1 MYLEDERRIWYSKK
15 IFDNEKDP
23 EHKNLIAK
31 VYYES
36 DTKVSNEENI
46 SICNQIDDYFEY
58 EYNHDK
64 DNIVDI
70 VKNIRKITSHLEE
83 FILQIYRYGKC
94 YYEYVSYQNGDI
106 LVSEVNKE
114 NGYDQIYVCNG
125 DKLSINYD
133 KEDMF
138 LNTEEDIELI
148 NKELMEY
155 YKIIIELNNMV
166 KDNNL
171 IKEENAKKLK
181 LTL

>member
-1 MYLEDERRIWYSKK
+1 MYLDDKRRVRFSKR
-15 IFDNEKDP
+15 IFDKEKDTEQRSP
-23 EHKNLIAK
+23 IAK
-31 VYYES
+31 IYYES
-36 DTKVSNEENI
+36 ETKVNNDENV

-70 VKNIRKITSHLEE
+70 VKNIRKITSDLEE
-83 FILQIYRYGKC
+83 YILQIYRYGKC

-106 LVSEVNKE
+106 IISEVNKE
-114 NGYDQIYVCNG
+114 NGYGQIYVCNS
-125 DKLSINYD
+125 DKLSITYE
-133 KEDMF
+133 KEDIL
-138 LNTEEDIELI
+138 LNNKEDIELV
-148 NKELMEY
+148 NKELLDY
-155 YKIIIELNNMV
+155 YKLIIELNNMS